1 MKKAFQTIF
10 SVVIMLTAICAM
22 SFPSGAASS
31 NKDKV
36 FDYLTQ
42 ELGFSTA
49 AACGVMANIEKES
62 EFNAKE
68 VIIDSN
74 GLPSGGLCQW
84 NGSRFTNLKKYCS
97 NNNYDYL
104 SVEGQLSY
112 LEHELKSGYTHIYN
126 YLKNVSNNASG
137 AYDAAYYWCY
147 YFEVPANRSS
157 KAVNRGSIAKNNYW
171 PSYSKKANQ
180 LSSFKLSCSANG
192 KTADILSTLNL
203 KWNSAGTSAK
213 SYTVYITK
221 SENGKTKTVKK
232 EVLSSSARSYSIK
245 LKTLGTGS
253 YSAYVTAKNSTSS
266 KNSSA
271 VKFSVKCTQHIYTS
285 KITKSPTETATG
297 IRTYTCTKCG
307 NTVTKSVSK
316 TTSQAPQLSLKTL
329 KVSSASG
336 TKIAIKWSRSQNASG
351 YEFYRYS
358 DGKWKKATTVYS
370 SITKFTFTGLSQG
383 KTYKIKVRAF
393 ADAAG
398 KTVYSPFVTITA
410 ATKTSTPVL
419 STISRPAKATVGLEW
434 KKVSGADSYAVY
446 VREGSGEYKKY
457 AVYDAGTTKCTIKKL
472 ESGKTY
478 YFKIRACNKASAN
491 SVWSNDSN
499 IKYAVAK

>member
-22 SFPSGAASS
+22 SFPAYASSS

-36 FDYLTQ
+36 FNYLTG

-49 AACGVMANIEKES
+49 AACGIMANIEKES
-62 EFNAKE
+62 DFNAKE

-97 NNNYDYL
+97 KNNYNYL

-112 LEHELKSGYTHIYN
+112 LGHELKSGYKHIYN
-126 YLKNVSNNASG
+126 YLKKVSNNSSG

-157 KAVNRGSIAKNNYW
+157 KAANRGSIAKNKYW
-171 PSYSKKANQ
+171 PTYSKKANQ

-192 KTADILSTLNL
+192 KTADILSTLKL
-203 KWNSAGTSAK
+203 KWDSAGTSAK

-221 SENGKTKTVKK
+221 NENGKTKTVKK

-253 YSAYVTAKNSTSS
+253 YSAYVTAKNSKSS
-266 KNSSA
+266 KKSST

-285 KITKSPTETATG
+285 SITKKPTETTTG
-297 IRTYTCTKCG
+297 IRTYTCKRC
-307 NTVTKSVSK
+307 NKTVTKSVAK
-316 TTSQAPQLSLKTL
+316 TTSKAPTLSLKTL

-336 TKIAIKWSRSQNASG
+336 SKIAIKWSESKNANG
-351 YEFYRYS
+351 YEVYKYS
-358 DGKWKKATTVYS
+358 DNNWKKSTTVPS
-370 SITKFTFTGLSQG
+370 SVQSFVFSGLSQG

-410 ATKTSTPVL
+410 ATQTKTPVL
-419 STISRPAKATVGLEW
+419 TQITRPAKKSVGLKW
-434 KKVSGADSYAVY
+434 DKVSGADSYTVY
-446 VREGSGEYKKY
+446 VREGNGEYKKY
-457 AVYDAGTTKCTIKKL
+457 AVYDAGTTKCTVKKL
-472 ESGKTY
+472 KSGKTY

-491 SVWSNDSN
+491 SVWSDYSN